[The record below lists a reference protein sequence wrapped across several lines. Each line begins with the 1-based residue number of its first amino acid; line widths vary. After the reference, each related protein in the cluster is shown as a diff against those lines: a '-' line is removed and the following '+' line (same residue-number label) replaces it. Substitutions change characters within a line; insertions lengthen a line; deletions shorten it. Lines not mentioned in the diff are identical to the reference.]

1 MKFTPITIVW
11 AVVIF
16 LLSCKRKVEILVNID
31 TVQKRDIV
39 ETVTA
44 SGKIQPEIEVKIGS
58 DISGEIIAIFVNE
71 GDSVAEGTLLLE
83 INPDILISN
92 FERAEASLNNALA
105 NAAGAKARVEQAKAQ
120 FIRAELDYKRNK
132 TLVEQNAISKAEF
145 DALVAAYEVAK
156 AELIAAEQ
164 NEIAARYTVE
174 STRAAVKEAKNNLTR
189 TKIYSPA
196 SGIVTKIN
204 VEKGE
209 RVIGAAQMNITE
221 LMRIANTSE
230 MLVKANV
237 NENDIVRVHLG
248 DTAEI
253 EVGAYRKRK
262 FQGVVSRVASSVVSS
277 GIAQTSSDEV
287 ANYEVVIN
295 ILKSSYEDLITA
307 DNKKLSPFNSGMSA
321 TVEIKTRKALQV
333 LSVPIQ
339 AVTARPDSAAN
350 NEYRE
355 YVFLYNNESV
365 KLTPVVTGIQDNK
378 FIEIKSG
385 LQEGDKIVE
394 GPYTVVAKTL
404 KDGDKVKT
412 EKK

>member
-120 FIRAELDYKRNK
+120 FIKAELDYKRNK
-132 TLVEQNAISKAEF
+132 TLAEQNAISKAEF